1 MPDLSPSLSPLLARV
16 LFGMLVVSCVVAQ
29 IFIVRGLYH
38 ADPAGAS
45 PNASRDGVPTPRR
58 WMEVAWA
65 ILPIAGLIATF
76 LGAWRLMPR

>member
-1 MPDLSPSLSPLLARV
+1 MPDLSPTLSPIAAIV
-16 LFGMLVVSCVVAQ
+16 LFWALVVACAIAQ
-29 IFIVRGLYH
+29 LFIVRGLYH

-45 PNASRDGVPTPRR
+45 PNASREGVPTPRR

-65 ILPIAGLIATF
+65 VLPIAGLIATF